1 MLWNT
6 LIPNHKWTTRS
17 YIVVQYQSQS
27 DGVEWAMG
35 LFGSSLPGSVL
46 RRPIL
51 DAWGCDCCLAGDAQ
65 ASRATK
71 QALWAPYLE
80 LLNAAFPFRSE
91 RDVTEQDLQFSEV
104 QS

>member
-1 MLWNT
+1 MSF
-6 LIPNHKWTTRS
+6 HA
-17 YIVVQYQSQS
+17 
-27 DGVEWAMG
+27 VE
-35 LFGSSLPGSVL
+35 LFALSTEPVWCRQLPEP
-46 RRPIL
+46 RHPIL

-80 LLNAAFPFRSE
+80 LLNAAFPFKSE
-91 RDVTEQDLQFSEV
+91 RDVTEQDLQFSDV

>member
-1 MLWNT
+1 MQVNVLEESASGTHCGVGKELVLWNT

-17 YIVVQYQSQS
+17 YIVVQYQSQG
-27 DGVEWAMG
+27 DGVEWAM
-35 LFGSSLPGSVL
+35 
-46 RRPIL
+46 
-51 DAWGCDCCLAGDAQ
+51 
-65 ASRATK
+65 
-71 QALWAPYLE
+71 WAPYLE